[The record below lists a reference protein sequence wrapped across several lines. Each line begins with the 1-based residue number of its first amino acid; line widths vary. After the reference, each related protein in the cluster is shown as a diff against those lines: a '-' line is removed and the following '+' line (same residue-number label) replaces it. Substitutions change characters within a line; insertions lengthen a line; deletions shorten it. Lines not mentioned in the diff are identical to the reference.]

1 MEALIIGLTLE
12 GLAQTDGDLGAVGKG
27 GQNVL
32 AAAAVLLGQSQNGG
46 EHHHGGMLGAVTM
59 VVIHIE
65 SVAEG
70 AVDQSGR
77 LRRCLVVAANGSG
90 NRITIPQLTDSLQA
104 GEAGVHMAG
113 GNDIAQQVH
122 NEHLGVVDN
131 TLRQVF
137 KLQAGTDLCDLLRK
151 GQFLFHSFFPLLN
164 QIWK

>member
-70 AVDQSGR
+70 AVDQSGH

-113 GNDIAQQVH
+113 GNDIAQ
-122 NEHLGVVDN
+122 
-131 TLRQVF
+131 
-137 KLQAGTDLCDLLRK
+137 
-151 GQFLFHSFFPLLN
+151 
-164 QIWK
+164 

>member
-1 MEALIIGLTLE
+1 MEALIIGLALE
-12 GLAQTDGDLGAVGKG
+12 GLAQADGDLRTVGEC

-32 AAAAVLLGQSQNGG
+32 AAAAVLFGQGQDGG
-46 EHHHGGMLGAVTM
+46 EHDHRGMLGAVTM
-59 VVIHIE
+59 VIVHVE
-65 SVAEG
+65 GVAEG
-70 AVDQSGR
+70 AVDQSGH
-77 LRRCLVVAANGSG
+77 LGGSLVVAANGSG

-113 GNDIAQQVH
+113 GNDVAQQVH

-131 TLRQVF
+131 ALRQVL
-137 KLQAGTDLCDLLRK
+137 KLQTGADLCDLLRK